1 MSSLANCSCLIDAD
15 ISGFIIS
22 LLYCLFLV
30 RASESVYR
38 YEILPWVEDR
48 ITGSPSDSDVQRR
61 VDTWPTP
68 LKNLIS
74 CRRPSNRPSYN
85 CLSIQRFR
93 SEFPAPYKDP
103 LDVLGHSLVSLSL
116 CKLLFQERRLNRLRK
131 FLVYYS
137 DL

>member
-38 YEILPWVEDR
+38 YEILSWVEDR

-61 VDTWPTP
+61 VDTWPTL

-74 CRRPSNRPSYN
+74 CPHPYPTDPTIIVFQFKDSDRNFQLHIKILWMSWATASSRYLSASCCSRRG
-85 CLSIQRFR
+85 
-93 SEFPAPYKDP
+93 D
-103 LDVLGHSLVSLSL
+103 
-116 CKLLFQERRLNRLRK
+116 
-131 FLVYYS
+131 
-137 DL
+137 